1 MSFLRV
7 ERVSRI
13 GTSGPIVD
21 RISFT
26 LRQFQRIAIAGET
39 GSGKST
45 LLKVIAGLIQPD
57 EGKIVFQDKQ
67 ISNLE
72 TLVPGHSD
80 IAYLS
85 QDFELPKFLR
95 VEQVL
100 HYVSNR
106 TTNESNALYKLC
118 RIDHLLKRRTNE
130 VSGGERQRIAIARLL
145 STSPTLLLLDE
156 PFSNLDRVH
165 KVLLRTIIDD
175 IGDQLKI
182 TCMMISHEPDDL
194 LSWPDK
200 IIILKGGKLIQRGS
214 PEKLYRQPRNEY
226 VAGLLGRYT
235 VIDLK
240 DPLFKTTI
248 AGHDSV
254 GKLFIRPE
262 DVTIHLTGKGVAG
275 TIRKINYLGGFYD
288 VEVQCGGLWFVSRQQ
303 KLSVALNQDV
313 ILNFSLPDSNIL
325 KYN

>member
-1 MSFLRV
+1 MTFLRV
-7 ERVSRI
+7 ERVSRN
-13 GTSGPIVD
+13 GTSSPSVN

-26 LRQFQRIAIAGET
+26 QRKLQRLAIAGET

-45 LLKVIAGLIQPD
+45 LLKMIAGLLQPD
-57 EGKIVFQDKQ
+57 EGKIFFQDKV

-100 HYVSNR
+100 QYANKR
-106 TTNESNALYKLC
+106 TTTESNALYKVC
-118 RIDHLLKRRTNE
+118 RIDHLLKRRTDE
-130 VSGGERQRIAIARLL
+130 LSGGERQRIAIARLL
-145 STSPTLLLLDE
+145 STSPTLFLLDE

-200 IIILKGGKLIQRGS
+200 IIILKGGKLVQRGS
-214 PEKLYRQPRNEY
+214 PEKLYRYPRNGY
-226 VAGLLGRYT
+226 VAGLLGRYS
-235 VIDLK
+235 VIDAK
-240 DPLFKTTI
+240 DPLFEAVT
-248 AGHDSV
+248 AGSNFIN
-254 GKLFIRPE
+254 KRFIRPE
-262 DVTIHLTGKGVAG
+262 DVTISKKGNGVAG
-275 TIRKINYLGGFYD
+275 TVRKINYLGGFYD
-288 VEVQCGGLWFVSRQQ
+288 IDIQCRGNLVVARQQ
-303 KLSVALNQDV
+303 KLSVGLDQEVFLEFN
-313 ILNFSLPDSNIL
+313 LPL
-325 KYN
+325 